1 MSLTISGYMHTVK
14 VFLNILSNCFTKTMA
29 NYYTNYYI
37 KIKIRFYDVLSF
49 HVPLG
54 KKNDGKLN
62 YDAIFIT
69 LTSYVIVL

>member
-1 MSLTISGYMHTVK
+1 
-14 VFLNILSNCFTKTMA
+14 MA

-69 LTSYVIVL
+69 LTSYFIVI